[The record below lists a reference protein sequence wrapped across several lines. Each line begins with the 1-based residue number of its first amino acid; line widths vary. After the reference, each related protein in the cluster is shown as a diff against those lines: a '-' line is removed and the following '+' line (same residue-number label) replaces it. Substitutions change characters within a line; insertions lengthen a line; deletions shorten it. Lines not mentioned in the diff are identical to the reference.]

1 MYNPFVT
8 HCVVKREVKMGR
20 MRKQFERQ
28 KRMKSYEQRAL
39 ERALLVDDS
48 RYYHKVEKL
57 KNERI
62 KAKEEIRKAIEGTED
77 EQLDQSY

>member
-1 MYNPFVT
+1 VYNPFVT

-48 RYYHKVEKL
+48 RFYHKVEKL

-77 EQLDQSY
+77 D

>member
-8 HCVVKREVKMGR
+8 HCVVKRQVKMGR

-28 KRMKSYEQRAL
+28 KRIKSYEQRAL
-39 ERALLVDDS
+39 EKALLVDDS
-48 RYYHKVEKL
+48 RFYHRVEKL

-62 KAKEEIRKAIEGTED
+62 KAKEEIRKVLDGVED
-77 EQLDQSY
+77 E

>member
-8 HCVVKREVKMGR
+8 HCVVKRQVKMGR

-28 KRMKSYEQRAL
+28 KRIKSYEQRAL
-39 ERALLVDDS
+39 EKSLLVDDT
-48 RYYHKVEKL
+48 RFYHRVEKL

-62 KAKEEIRKAIEGTED
+62 KAKEEIRRVLDGETD
-77 EQLDQSY
+77 E

>member
-8 HCVVKREVKMGR
+8 HCVEKREVKMGR

-39 ERALLVDDS
+39 ERALLVDDT
-48 RYYHKVEKL
+48 RFFHKVEKR

-77 EQLDQSY
+77 D

>member
-28 KRMKSYEQRAL
+28 KRMKSYEQRSL
-39 ERALLVDDS
+39 ERALLVDDT
-48 RYYHKVEKL
+48 RYFHKVEKM

-77 EQLDQSY
+77 E

>member
-8 HCVVKREVKMGR
+8 HCVEKREVKMGR

-39 ERALLVDDS
+39 ERALLVDDT
-48 RYYHKVEKL
+48 RFFHKVEKM

-77 EQLDQSY
+77 E

>member
-1 MYNPFVT
+1 
-8 HCVVKREVKMGR
+8 
-20 MRKQFERQ
+20 
-28 KRMKSYEQRAL
+28 MKSYEQRAL

-48 RYYHKVEKL
+48 RFYHKVEKL

-77 EQLDQSY
+77 E

>member
-1 MYNPFVT
+1 VYNPFVT

-28 KRMKSYEQRAL
+28 KRMKSYEQRSL
-39 ERALLVDDS
+39 ERALLVDDT
-48 RYYHKVEKL
+48 RFFHKVEKM

-62 KAKEEIRKAIEGTED
+62 KAKEEIRRAIDGDED
-77 EQLDQSY
+77 V

>member
-48 RYYHKVEKL
+48 RFYHKVEKL

-77 EQLDQSY
+77 E

>member
-39 ERALLVDDS
+39 EKALLVDDS

-77 EQLDQSY
+77 E

>member
-1 MYNPFVT
+1 VE
-8 HCVVKREVKMGR
+8 KREVKMGR

-28 KRMKSYEQRAL
+28 KRMKSYEQRSL
-39 ERALLVDDS
+39 ERALLVDDT
-48 RYYHKVEKL
+48 RFMHRVEKM

-77 EQLDQSY
+77 E

>member
-8 HCVVKREVKMGR
+8 HCVVKREVKMSR

-28 KRMKSYEQRAL
+28 KRMKSAQQRTL
-39 ERALLVDDS
+39 EKSLLVDDT
-48 RYYHKVEKL
+48 RYYHRVEKL

-62 KAKEEIRKAIEGTED
+62 KAKEEIRHILETDD
-77 EQLDQSY
+77 ESMD

>member
-1 MYNPFVT
+1 VYNPFVT

-39 ERALLVDDS
+39 EKALLVDDS

>member
-39 ERALLVDDS
+39 ERALLVDDT
-48 RYYHKVEKL
+48 RFYHRVEKL
-57 KNERI
+57 KNERM
-62 KAKEEIRKAIEGTED
+62 KAKEEIRKAIDGDED
-77 EQLDQSY
+77 D

>member
-28 KRMKSYEQRAL
+28 KRMKSYEQRTL
-39 ERALLVDDS
+39 ERALLVDDT
-48 RYYHKVEKL
+48 RFYHRVEKL
-57 KNERI
+57 KNERM
-62 KAKEEIRKAIEGTED
+62 KDKEEIRKAIDGDED
-77 EQLDQSY
+77 E

>member
-8 HCVVKREVKMGR
+8 HCVEKREVKMGR

-39 ERALLVDDS
+39 ERALLVDDT
-48 RYYHKVEKL
+48 RFFHKVEKM

-62 KAKEEIRKAIEGTED
+62 KAKEEIRRAIEGTED
-77 EQLDQSY
+77 E

>member
-1 MYNPFVT
+1 VYNPFVT
-8 HCVVKREVKMGR
+8 HCVEKREVKMGR

-39 ERALLVDDS
+39 EKALLVDDT
-48 RYYHKVEKL
+48 RFFHRVEKM

-62 KAKEEIRKAIEGTED
+62 KAKEEIRRVIEGTED
-77 EQLDQSY
+77 E

>member
-1 MYNPFVT
+1 VYNPFVT

-77 EQLDQSY
+77 E

>member
-8 HCVVKREVKMGR
+8 HCVEKREVKMGR

-39 ERALLVDDS
+39 ERSLLVDDT
-48 RYYHKVEKL
+48 RFYHRVEKL

-62 KAKEEIRKAIEGTED
+62 KAKEEIRHILESDD
-77 EQLDQSY
+77 E

>member
-1 MYNPFVT
+1 VYNPFVT

-48 RYYHKVEKL
+48 RFYHKVEKL
-57 KNERI
+57 KNGRI

-77 EQLDQSY
+77 D

>member
-1 MYNPFVT
+1 VYNPFVT

-48 RYYHKVEKL
+48 RFYHKVEKL

-77 EQLDQSY
+77 E

>member
-8 HCVVKREVKMGR
+8 HCVEKREVKMGR

-39 ERALLVDDS
+39 ERALLVDDT
-48 RYYHKVEKL
+48 RFFHKVEKM

-77 EQLDQSY
+77 D

>member
-1 MYNPFVT
+1 VYNPFVT

-28 KRMKSYEQRAL
+28 KRMKSYEQRSL
-39 ERALLVDDS
+39 EKALLVDDS
-48 RYYHKVEKL
+48 RFYHRVEKL

-77 EQLDQSY
+77 E

>member
-1 MYNPFVT
+1 VE
-8 HCVVKREVKMGR
+8 KREVKMGR

-39 ERALLVDDS
+39 EKALLVDDS

-77 EQLDQSY
+77 E

>member
-39 ERALLVDDS
+39 ERALLVDDT
-48 RYYHKVEKL
+48 RFYHRVEKL
-57 KNERI
+57 KNERM
-62 KAKEEIRKAIEGTED
+62 KAKEEIRKAIDGDED
-77 EQLDQSY
+77 E

>member
-1 MYNPFVT
+1 VYNPFVT
-8 HCVVKREVKMGR
+8 HCVEKREVKMGR

-39 ERALLVDDS
+39 ERALLVDDT
-48 RYYHKVEKL
+48 RFFHKVEKM

-77 EQLDQSY
+77 E

>member
-8 HCVVKREVKMGR
+8 HCVVKRQVKMGR

-28 KRMKSYEQRAL
+28 KRIKSYEQRAL
-39 ERALLVDDS
+39 EKSLLVDDT
-48 RYYHKVEKL
+48 RFYHRVEKL

-62 KAKEEIRKAIEGTED
+62 KAKEEIRKMLDGETD
-77 EQLDQSY
+77 E

>member
-1 MYNPFVT
+1 VYNPFVT
-8 HCVVKREVKMGR
+8 HCVEKREVKMGR

-39 ERALLVDDS
+39 EKALLVDDT
-48 RYYHKVEKL
+48 RFFHRVEKM

-77 EQLDQSY
+77 E

>member
-1 MYNPFVT
+1 
-8 HCVVKREVKMGR
+8 VKREVKMGR

-77 EQLDQSY
+77 E

>member
-28 KRMKSYEQRAL
+28 KRIKSYEQRTL
-39 ERALLVDDS
+39 ERALLVDDT
-48 RYYHKVEKL
+48 RFYHRVEKL
-57 KNERI
+57 KNERM
-62 KAKEEIRKAIEGTED
+62 KAKEEIRKAIDGDED
-77 EQLDQSY
+77 E

>member
-1 MYNPFVT
+1 
-8 HCVVKREVKMGR
+8 VKREVKMGR

-48 RYYHKVEKL
+48 RFYHKVEKL

-77 EQLDQSY
+77 E

>member
-39 ERALLVDDS
+39 ERALLVDDT
-48 RYYHKVEKL
+48 RFYHRVEKL
-57 KNERI
+57 KNERM
-62 KAKEEIRKAIEGTED
+62 KAKEEIRKAIDGDED
-77 EQLDQSY
+77 A

>member
-28 KRMKSYEQRAL
+28 KRMKSYEQRSL
-39 ERALLVDDS
+39 ERALLVDDT
-48 RYYHKVEKL
+48 RYFHKVEKM

-62 KAKEEIRKAIEGTED
+62 KAKEEIRRVIDGGEYNE
-77 EQLDQSY
+77 

>member
-8 HCVVKREVKMGR
+8 HCVVKRQVKMGR

-28 KRMKSYEQRAL
+28 KRIKSYEQRAL
-39 ERALLVDDS
+39 EKSLLVDDT
-48 RYYHKVEKL
+48 RFYHRVEKL

-62 KAKEEIRKAIEGTED
+62 KAKEEIRKVLNGETD
-77 EQLDQSY
+77 E